1 MSGVSSTATAS
12 SAELDV
18 IEILRRDRAL
28 SVVRTSSMDDAA
40 DLCRALADG
49 GIRLVELTFTTPDL
63 ARHLRRAADTSAET
77 GAIVGAGTVLDL
89 DQAQV
94 ALDAGARFIVT
105 PGVGPQTR
113 EIVAAAHRAGAPAA
127 IGALSPSEVM
137 MALAAGAD
145 VVKIFPAHRFG
156 PPYLKD
162 LAGPFPGVP
171 LLPSGGITAATA
183 LDYLEAG
190 AIGVCAGSNVVS
202 TDTVA
207 RGGWTDI
214 TTAAREFLA
223 SLVSDH

>member
-1 MSGVSSTATAS
+1 MSGSSSAHGSTAGL
-12 SAELDV
+12 EV
-18 IEILRRDRAL
+18 IELLRRDRVL

-40 DLCRALADG
+40 DLCRALAAG

-63 ARHLRRAADTSAET
+63 ARHLRRAADTATET

-89 DQAQV
+89 DQAQL
-94 ALDAGARFIVT
+94 ALDAGAQFLVT
-105 PGVGPQTR
+105 PGVGPQTG

-137 MALAAGAD
+137 AALAAGAD

-156 PPYLKD
+156 PAYLKD

-171 LLPSGGITAATA
+171 LLPSGGITAATGLA
-183 LDYLEAG
+183 YLEAG

-202 TDTVA
+202 AATVA
-207 RGGWTDI
+207 RAAWPEI
-214 TTAAREFLA
+214 TTAAGEFVA
-223 SLVSDH
+223 SLVR